1 MEKKEKIKRIFIE
14 YSIMT
19 VATVVMACGI
29 YFFKFPN
36 DFVMGGVSGIS
47 MILGKIQNVI
57 SPATAMLIINVLLL
71 IVGFIIFGKGF
82 SAKTVWCSLVL
93 SLTLEL
99 LEKLVPMNES
109 LTGDTMLELVFAV
122 ALPAV
127 GSAVVFNLGGTT
139 GGTDIVAMVLRKYTP
154 INIGVA
160 LFFVDVAIV
169 IGGFFVNGIRT
180 GLYSLVGLLIKA
192 LVIDVV
198 IENINISKYFFI
210 VTTNP
215 DEVCKYINEKLHKGA
230 TIWKATGSYTKEDK
244 TVILAV
250 MTRSQAVALRNH
262 IRDIDKNAFVIIS
275 STSDIVGKGFR
286 NTVE

>member
-82 SAKTVWCSLVL
+82 SVKTVWCSLVL
-93 SLTLEL
+93 SLALEL

-169 IGGFFVNGIRT
+169 IGGF
-180 GLYSLVGLLIKA
+180 S
-192 LVIDVV
+192 
-198 IENINISKYFFI
+198 
-210 VTTNP
+210 
-215 DEVCKYINEKLHKGA
+215 
-230 TIWKATGSYTKEDK
+230 
-244 TVILAV
+244 
-250 MTRSQAVALRNH
+250 
-262 IRDIDKNAFVIIS
+262 
-275 STSDIVGKGFR
+275 
-286 NTVE
+286 